1 MQGTL
6 LVLDRLPELAFLLPW
21 VNYACT
27 FFVIYRA
34 AWARVTGFYILF
46 WISVAILI
54 PKSAAL
60 ILFIWGGRKYTQL
73 ARNKREVNAVAKK
86 LTSDS
91 EIRGNQFTVLGDED
105 GKMMLET
112 LLREIRQAQKR
123 IHIETYILKA
133 DAIGQEIISALAERA
148 RAGVEVRLLLD
159 GVGSLGTPRYLCKP
173 LIKAGGEVAQFNPIL
188 PMQGRGSANWRNHR
202 KIALFDGQTAVIGG
216 QNISLNYLGYTPSN
230 RRYRDCSFLIDGPAA
245 GALERVFIA
254 DWCQATHREPK
265 EFLEILR
272 HQPQLS
278 GKTQIKI
285 ISSGPDC
292 VGDPLW
298 EAYIKLIENAEKSI
312 TIMTPYFIPD
322 RTLFR
327 LLVSAAQK
335 NIKVKIILPRRS
347 DHRLLDFA
355 RRWYLRKLKEAGAQI
370 LFYKSGILHAKLFMV
385 DDETA
390 IVGSANLDMR
400 SLFFN
405 YEIAACV
412 NHLKSLNNISDF
424 ITSIEQGC
432 SPYSED
438 IYRKSRTWKGQA
450 LEAVSKLVA
459 PLL

>member
-6 LVLDRLPELAFLLPW
+6 LVIDRLPELAFLLPW
-21 VNYACT
+21 VDCACT

-46 WISVAILI
+46 WISIAILI

-60 ILFIWGGRKYTQL
+60 VLFIWGGRKYTQL

-91 EIRGNQFTVLGDED
+91 EIRGNRFMVLGDED

-112 LLREIRQAQKR
+112 LLREIRLAQKR

-133 DAIGQEIISALAERA
+133 DAIGREIISALAQRA

-159 GVGSLGTPRYLCKP
+159 GVGSLGTPRFLCQP

-202 KIALFDGQTAVIGG
+202 KIAIFDGQTAVIGG
-216 QNISLNYLGYTPSN
+216 QNISLNYLGYVPSN

-272 HQPQLS
+272 HQPQLN
-278 GKTQIKI
+278 GETQIKI

-292 VGDPLW
+292 IGDPLW
-298 EAYIKLIENAEKSI
+298 ETYIKLIENAEKSI
-312 TIMTPYFIPD
+312 TIMTPYFVPD
-322 RTLFR
+322 RTLYR
-327 LLVSAAQK
+327 LLLNAAQK
-335 NIKVKIILPRRS
+335 NIKIKIILPRRS

-370 LFYKSGILHAKLFMV
+370 LFYKSGVLHAKLFMV

-390 IVGSANLDMR
+390 VVGSANLDMR

-405 YEIAACV
+405 YEIAACI
-412 NHLKSLNNISDF
+412 NHMESVDNIGDF
-424 ITSIEQGC
+424 VSSIEREC

-438 IYRKSRTWKGQA
+438 IYRKSRTWRGQA

>member
-6 LVLDRLPELAFLLPW
+6 LVLDRLPELAHLLPW

-27 FFVIYRA
+27 AFVIYRA
-34 AWARVTGFYILF
+34 AWARVTGFYIIF

-91 EIRGNQFTVLGDED
+91 EIRGNRFSVLGDED

-112 LLREIRQAQKR
+112 LLREIRSAQKR

-133 DAIGQEIISALAERA
+133 DAIGREIISALTQRA

-159 GVGSLGTPRYLCKP
+159 GVGSFGTPQFLCQP

-188 PMQGRGSANWRNHR
+188 PMQGKGSANWRNHR
-202 KIALFDGQTAVIGG
+202 KIAIFDGQSAVIGG
-216 QNISLNYLGYTPSN
+216 QNISLNYLGYVPSN
-230 RRYRDCSFLIDGPAA
+230 RRYRDCSFFIDGPAA

-254 DWCQATHREPK
+254 DWCQATDREPK
-265 EFLEILR
+265 EFVEILR
-272 HQPQLS
+272 HQPLLN

-298 EAYIKLIENAEKSI
+298 ETYIKLIENAKKSI

-327 LLVSAAQK
+327 LLVNAAQK
-335 NIKVKIILPRRS
+335 NIEVKIILPRRS

-355 RRWYLRKLKEAGAQI
+355 RRWYLRKLKEAGAKI
-370 LFYKSGILHAKLFMV
+370 LFYKSGVLHAKLFLV

-405 YEIAACV
+405 YEIAACI
-412 NHLKSLNNISDF
+412 NHIESLDNIGDF
-424 ITSIEQGC
+424 ISSIEKEC

-438 IYRKSRTWKGQA
+438 IYRRSRTWRGQA
-450 LEAVSKLVA
+450 LEAASKLVA

>member
-6 LVLDRLPELAFLLPW
+6 LVLDRLPELAHLLPW

-27 FFVIYRA
+27 AFVIYRA
-34 AWARVTGFYILF
+34 AWARVTGFYIIF

-91 EIRGNQFTVLGDED
+91 EIRGNRFSVLGDED

-112 LLREIRQAQKR
+112 LLREIRSAQKR

-133 DAIGQEIISALAERA
+133 DAIGREIISALTQRA

-159 GVGSLGTPRYLCKP
+159 GVGSFGTPQFLCQP

-188 PMQGRGSANWRNHR
+188 PMQGKGSANWRNHR
-202 KIALFDGQTAVIGG
+202 KIAIFDGQSAVIGG
-216 QNISLNYLGYTPSN
+216 QNISLNYLGYVPSN
-230 RRYRDCSFLIDGPAA
+230 RRYRDCSFFIDGPAA

-254 DWCQATHREPK
+254 DWCQATDREPK
-265 EFLEILR
+265 EFVEILR
-272 HQPQLS
+272 HQPLLN

-298 EAYIKLIENAEKSI
+298 ETYIKLIENAEKSI

-327 LLVSAAQK
+327 LLVNAAQK
-335 NIKVKIILPRRS
+335 NIEVKIILPRRS

-355 RRWYLRKLKEAGAQI
+355 RRWYLRKLKETGAKI
-370 LFYKSGILHAKLFMV
+370 LFYKSGVLHAKLFLV

-405 YEIAACV
+405 YEIAACI
-412 NHLKSLNNISDF
+412 NHLESLDNIGDF
-424 ITSIEQGC
+424 ISSIEKEC

-438 IYRKSRTWKGQA
+438 IYRRSRTWRGQA
-450 LEAVSKLVA
+450 LEAASKLVA

>member
-6 LVLDRLPELAFLLPW
+6 LVLDRLPELAHLLPW

-27 FFVIYRA
+27 AFVIYRA
-34 AWARVTGFYILF
+34 AWARVTGFYIIF

-91 EIRGNQFTVLGDED
+91 EIRGNRFSVLGDED

-112 LLREIRQAQKR
+112 LLREIRSAQKR

-133 DAIGQEIISALAERA
+133 DAIGREIISALTQRA

-159 GVGSLGTPRYLCKP
+159 GVGSFGTPQFLCQP

-188 PMQGRGSANWRNHR
+188 PMQGKGSANWRNHR
-202 KIALFDGQTAVIGG
+202 KIAIFDGQSAVIGG
-216 QNISLNYLGYTPSN
+216 QNISLNYLGYVPSN
-230 RRYRDCSFLIDGPAA
+230 RRYRDCSFFIDGPAA

-254 DWCQATHREPK
+254 DWCQATDREPK
-265 EFLEILR
+265 EFVEILR
-272 HQPQLS
+272 HQPLLN

-298 EAYIKLIENAEKSI
+298 ETYIKLIENAEKSI

-327 LLVSAAQK
+327 LLVNAAQK
-335 NIKVKIILPRRS
+335 NIEVKIILPRRS

-355 RRWYLRKLKEAGAQI
+355 RRWYLRKLKETGAKI
-370 LFYKSGILHAKLFMV
+370 LFYKSGVLHAKLFLV

-405 YEIAACV
+405 YEIAACI
-412 NHLKSLNNISDF
+412 NHLESLDNIGDF
-424 ITSIEQGC
+424 ITSIEKEC

-438 IYRKSRTWKGQA
+438 IYRRSRTWRGQA
-450 LEAVSKLVA
+450 LEAASKLVA

>member
-1 MQGTL
+1 
-6 LVLDRLPELAFLLPW
+6 
-21 VNYACT
+21 
-27 FFVIYRA
+27 
-34 AWARVTGFYILF
+34 VTGLYILF
-46 WISVAILI
+46 WISVAILV

-73 ARNKREVNAVAKK
+73 ARKKREVNAVAKK

-91 EIRGNQFTVLGDED
+91 EIRGNRFSVLGDED

-112 LLREIRQAQKR
+112 LLREIRLAQKR

-133 DAIGQEIISALAERA
+133 DAIGREIISALAQRA

-159 GVGSLGTPRYLCKP
+159 GVGSLGTPQFLCQP

-188 PMQGRGSANWRNHR
+188 PMQGKGSANWRNHR
-202 KIALFDGQTAVIGG
+202 KIGVFDGQTAVIGG
-216 QNISLNYLGYTPSN
+216 QNISLNYLGYVPSN

-254 DWCQATHREPK
+254 DWCQATGREPK
-265 EFLEILR
+265 EFIEILR
-272 HQPQLS
+272 HQPLLS
-278 GKTQIKI
+278 GKNQVKI

-292 VGDPLW
+292 IGDPLW

-327 LLVSAAQK
+327 LLVNAAQK
-335 NIKVKIILPRRS
+335 NIEVKIILPRRS

-355 RRWYLRKLKEAGAQI
+355 RRWYLRKLKEAGAKI
-370 LFYKSGILHAKLFMV
+370 LFYTSGVLHAKLFLV
-385 DDETA
+385 DEETA
-390 IVGSANLDMR
+390 VVGSANLDMR

-405 YEIAACV
+405 YEIAACID
-412 NHLKSLNNISDF
+412 HIESIDNIGDF
-424 ITSIEQGC
+424 IASIEKEC

-438 IYRKSRTWKGQA
+438 IYRRSRTWRGQS
-450 LEAVSKLVA
+450 LEVFSKLIA

>member
-6 LVLDRLPELAFLLPW
+6 LVLDRLPELAHLLPW

-27 FFVIYRA
+27 AFVIYRA
-34 AWARVTGFYILF
+34 AWARVTGFYIIF

-91 EIRGNQFTVLGDED
+91 EIRGNRFSVLGDED

-112 LLREIRQAQKR
+112 LLKEIRSAQKR

-133 DAIGQEIISALAERA
+133 DAIGREIISALTQRA

-159 GVGSLGTPRYLCKP
+159 GVGSFGTPQFLCQP

-188 PMQGRGSANWRNHR
+188 PMQGKGSANWRNHR
-202 KIALFDGQTAVIGG
+202 KIAIFDGQTAVIGG
-216 QNISLNYLGYTPSN
+216 QNISLNYLGYVPSN
-230 RRYRDCSFLIDGPAA
+230 RRYRDCSFFIDGPAA

-254 DWCQATHREPK
+254 DWCQATDREPK
-265 EFLEILR
+265 EFVEILR
-272 HQPQLS
+272 HQPLLN

-298 EAYIKLIENAEKSI
+298 ETYIKLIENAEKSI

-327 LLVSAAQK
+327 LLVNAAQK
-335 NIKVKIILPRRS
+335 NIEVKIILPRRS

-355 RRWYLRKLKEAGAQI
+355 RRWYLRKLKETGAKI
-370 LFYKSGILHAKLFMV
+370 LFYKSGVLHAKLFLV

-405 YEIAACV
+405 YEIAACI
-412 NHLKSLNNISDF
+412 NHLESLDNIGDF
-424 ITSIEQGC
+424 ITSIEKEC

-438 IYRKSRTWKGQA
+438 IYRRSRTWRGQA
-450 LEAVSKLVA
+450 LEAASKLVA

>member
-6 LVLDRLPELAFLLPW
+6 LVLDQLPELAFLLPW

-27 FFVIYRA
+27 AFVIYRA

-91 EIRGNQFTVLGDED
+91 EIRGNQFKVLGDED

-112 LLREIRQAQKR
+112 LLREIRSAQKR

-133 DAIGQEIISALAERA
+133 DAIGREIISALTQRA

-159 GVGSLGTPRYLCKP
+159 GVGSFGTPQFLCQP

-188 PMQGRGSANWRNHR
+188 PMQGKGSANWRNHR
-202 KIALFDGQTAVIGG
+202 KIAIFDGQTAVFGG
-216 QNISLNYLGYTPSN
+216 QNISLNYLGYVPSN

-265 EFLEILR
+265 GFVEILR
-272 HQPQLS
+272 HQPLLN

-292 VGDPLW
+292 IGDPLW

-327 LLVSAAQK
+327 LLVNAAQK
-335 NIKVKIILPRRS
+335 NIEVKIILPRRS

-355 RRWYLRKLKEAGAQI
+355 RRWYLRKLKEAGAKI
-370 LFYKSGILHAKLFMV
+370 LFYTSGVLHAKLFLV

-390 IVGSANLDMR
+390 VVGSANLDMR

-405 YEIAACV
+405 YEIAACI
-412 NHLKSLNNISDF
+412 NHMESLDNIRDF
-424 ITSIEQGC
+424 ITSIEKEC

-438 IYRKSRTWKGQA
+438 IYRRSRTRRGQA
-450 LEAVSKLVA
+450 LEAFSKLIA

>member
-6 LVLDRLPELAFLLPW
+6 LVLDRLPELAHLLPW

-27 FFVIYRA
+27 AFVIYRA
-34 AWARVTGFYILF
+34 AWARVTGFYIIF

-91 EIRGNQFTVLGDED
+91 EIRGNRFSVLGDED

-112 LLREIRQAQKR
+112 LLREIRSAQKR

-133 DAIGQEIISALAERA
+133 DAIGREIISALTQRA

-159 GVGSLGTPRYLCKP
+159 GVGSFGTPQFLCQP

-188 PMQGRGSANWRNHR
+188 PMQGKGSANWRNHR
-202 KIALFDGQTAVIGG
+202 KIAIFDGQSAVIGG
-216 QNISLNYLGYTPSN
+216 QNISLNYLGYVPSN
-230 RRYRDCSFLIDGPAA
+230 RRYRDCSFFIDGPAA

-254 DWCQATHREPK
+254 DWCQATDREPK
-265 EFLEILR
+265 EFVEILR
-272 HQPQLS
+272 HQPLLN

-298 EAYIKLIENAEKSI
+298 ETYIKLIENAKKSI

-327 LLVSAAQK
+327 LLVNAVQK
-335 NIKVKIILPRRS
+335 NIEVKIILPRRS

-355 RRWYLRKLKEAGAQI
+355 RRWYLRKLKEAGAKI
-370 LFYKSGILHAKLFMV
+370 LFYKSGVLHAKLFLV

-405 YEIAACV
+405 YEIAACI
-412 NHLKSLNNISDF
+412 NHLESLDNIGDF
-424 ITSIEQGC
+424 ITSIEKEC

-438 IYRKSRTWKGQA
+438 IYRRSRTWRGQA
-450 LEAVSKLVA
+450 LEAASKLVA

>member
-1 MQGTL
+1 MLGTL

-27 FFVIYRA
+27 LFVIYRA

-73 ARNKREVNAVAKK
+73 ARNKKEVNAVAKK

-91 EIRGNQFTVLGDED
+91 EIRGNRFVVLGDED

-133 DAIGQEIISALAERA
+133 DAIGREIISALTQRA

-159 GVGSLGTPRYLCKP
+159 GVGSFGMPQFLCQP
-173 LIKAGGEVAQFNPIL
+173 LLKAGGEVAQFNPIL
-188 PMQGRGSANWRNHR
+188 PMQGKGSANWRNHR
-202 KIALFDGQTAVIGG
+202 KIAIFDGQTAVIGG
-216 QNISLNYLGYTPSN
+216 QNISLNYLGYVPSN
-230 RRYRDCSFLIDGPAA
+230 RRYRDCSFLIDGPEA
-245 GALERVFIA
+245 GELERVFIA
-254 DWCQATHREPK
+254 DWCQANNREPK

-272 HQPQLS
+272 HRPQLN
-278 GKTQIKI
+278 GKAEIKI

-292 VGDPLW
+292 IGDPLW
-298 EAYIKLIENAEKSI
+298 EAYIKLIEDAEKSI

-327 LLVSAAQK
+327 LLLNAAQK

-355 RRWYLRKLKEAGAQI
+355 RRWYLRKLKEAGAKI
-370 LFYKSGILHAKLFMV
+370 LFYKSGVLHAKLFIA
-385 DDETA
+385 DEKTA
-390 IVGSANLDMR
+390 VVGSANLDMR

-405 YEIAACV
+405 YEIAACI
-412 NHLKSLNNISDF
+412 NYSESLHNIGDF
-424 ITSIEQGC
+424 LTSIEQEC
-432 SPYSED
+432 TPYSED
-438 IYRKSRTWKGQA
+438 IYRKSRTWRGQA
-450 LEAVSKLVA
+450 MEAFSKLIA

>member
-6 LVLDRLPELAFLLPW
+6 LVLDRLPELAHLLPW

-27 FFVIYRA
+27 AFVIYRA
-34 AWARVTGFYILF
+34 AWARVTGFYIIF

-91 EIRGNQFTVLGDED
+91 EIRGNRFSVLGDED

-112 LLREIRQAQKR
+112 LLREIRSAQKR

-133 DAIGQEIISALAERA
+133 DAIGREIISALTQRA

-159 GVGSLGTPRYLCKP
+159 GVGSFGTPQFLCQP

-188 PMQGRGSANWRNHR
+188 PMQGKGSANWRNHR
-202 KIALFDGQTAVIGG
+202 KIAIFDGQSAVIGG
-216 QNISLNYLGYTPSN
+216 QNISLNYLGYVPSN
-230 RRYRDCSFLIDGPAA
+230 RRYRDCSFFIDGPAA

-254 DWCQATHREPK
+254 DWCQATDREPK
-265 EFLEILR
+265 EFVEILR
-272 HQPQLS
+272 HQPLLN

-298 EAYIKLIENAEKSI
+298 ETYIKLIENAEKSI

-327 LLVSAAQK
+327 LLVNAAQK
-335 NIKVKIILPRRS
+335 NIEVKIILPRRS

-355 RRWYLRKLKEAGAQI
+355 RRWYLRKLKETGAKI
-370 LFYKSGILHAKLFMV
+370 LFYKSGVLHAKLFLV

-405 YEIAACV
+405 YEIAACI
-412 NHLKSLNNISDF
+412 NHIESLDNIGDF
-424 ITSIEQGC
+424 ISSIEKEC

-438 IYRKSRTWKGQA
+438 IYRRSRTWRGQA
-450 LEAVSKLVA
+450 LEAASKLVA

>member
-6 LVLDRLPELAFLLPW
+6 LVLDQLPELAFLLPW

-27 FFVIYRA
+27 AFVIYRA

-91 EIRGNQFTVLGDED
+91 EIRGNQFKVLGDED

-112 LLREIRQAQKR
+112 LLREIRSAQKR

-133 DAIGQEIISALAERA
+133 DAIGREIISALTQRA

-159 GVGSLGTPRYLCKP
+159 GVGSFGTPQFLCQP

-188 PMQGRGSANWRNHR
+188 PMQGKGSANWRNHR
-202 KIALFDGQTAVIGG
+202 KIAIFDGQTAVFGG
-216 QNISLNYLGYTPSN
+216 QNISLNYLGYVPSN

-265 EFLEILR
+265 EFVEILR
-272 HQPQLS
+272 HQPLLN

-292 VGDPLW
+292 IGDPLW

-327 LLVSAAQK
+327 LLVNAAQK
-335 NIKVKIILPRRS
+335 NIEVKIILPRRS

-355 RRWYLRKLKEAGAQI
+355 RRWYLRKLKEAGAKI
-370 LFYKSGILHAKLFMV
+370 LFYTSGVLHAKLFLV

-390 IVGSANLDMR
+390 VVGSANLDMR

-405 YEIAACV
+405 YEIAACI
-412 NHLKSLNNISDF
+412 NHMESLDNIRDF
-424 ITSIEQGC
+424 ITSIEKEC

-438 IYRKSRTWKGQA
+438 IYRRSRTRRGQA
-450 LEAVSKLVA
+450 LEAFSKLIA

>member
-6 LVLDRLPELAFLLPW
+6 LVLDQLPELAFLLPW

-27 FFVIYRA
+27 AFVIYRA

-91 EIRGNQFTVLGDED
+91 EIRGNQFKVLGDED

-112 LLREIRQAQKR
+112 LLREIRSAQKR

-133 DAIGQEIISALAERA
+133 DAIGREIISALTQRA

-159 GVGSLGTPRYLCKP
+159 GVGSFGTPQFLCQP

-188 PMQGRGSANWRNHR
+188 PMQGKGSANWRNHR
-202 KIALFDGQTAVIGG
+202 KIAIFDGQTAVIGG
-216 QNISLNYLGYTPSN
+216 QNISLNYLGYVPSN

-265 EFLEILR
+265 EFVEILR
-272 HQPQLS
+272 HQPLLN

-292 VGDPLW
+292 IGDPLW

-327 LLVSAAQK
+327 LLVNAAQK
-335 NIKVKIILPRRS
+335 NIEVKIILPRRS

-355 RRWYLRKLKEAGAQI
+355 RRWYLRKLKEAGAKI
-370 LFYKSGILHAKLFMV
+370 LFYTSGVLHAKLFLV

-390 IVGSANLDMR
+390 VVGSANLDMR

-405 YEIAACV
+405 YEIAACI
-412 NHLKSLNNISDF
+412 NHMESLDNIRDF
-424 ITSIEQGC
+424 ITSIEKEC

-438 IYRKSRTWKGQA
+438 IYRRSRTRRGQA
-450 LEAVSKLVA
+450 LEAFSKLIA

>member
-6 LVLDRLPELAFLLPW
+6 LVLERLPELAFLLPW

-46 WISVAILI
+46 WIGVAILI

-91 EIRGNQFTVLGDED
+91 GILGNRFTVLGDED

-112 LLREIRQAQKR
+112 LLREIRQAKKR

-133 DAIGQEIISALAERA
+133 DAIGREIISALTQRA
-148 RAGVEVRLLLD
+148 LEGIEVRLLLD
-159 GVGSLGTPRYLCKP
+159 GVGSLGTPRFLCQP

-188 PMQGRGSANWRNHR
+188 PMQGKGSANWRNHR

-216 QNISLNYLGYTPSN
+216 QNISLNYLGYIPSN

-245 GALERVFIA
+245 GELERVFIA
-254 DWCQATHREPK
+254 DWCQATNREPK
-265 EFLEILR
+265 EFLETLR
-272 HQPQLS
+272 QQPKLN
-278 GKTQIKI
+278 GDTQIKI

-298 EAYIKLIENAEKSI
+298 ETYIKLIEGAEKSI
-312 TIMTPYFIPD
+312 MIMTPYFVPD

-327 LLVSAAQK
+327 LLVNAAQK
-335 NIKVKIILPRRS
+335 NINVKIILPRRS

-370 LFYKSGILHAKLFMV
+370 LFYKSGVLHAKLFV
-385 DDETA
+385 TDDETA

-405 YEIAACV
+405 YEIAACI
-412 NHLKSLNNISDF
+412 NHMESLNNIGDF
-424 ITSIEQGC
+424 IASVEQGC

>member
-6 LVLDRLPELAFLLPW
+6 LVIDRLPELAFLLPW
-21 VNYACT
+21 VDCACT

-46 WISVAILI
+46 WISIAILI

-60 ILFIWGGRKYTQL
+60 VLFIWGGRKYTQL

-91 EIRGNQFTVLGDED
+91 EIRGNRFMVLGDED

-112 LLREIRQAQKR
+112 LLREIRLAQKR

-133 DAIGQEIISALAERA
+133 DAIGREIISALAQRA

-159 GVGSLGTPRYLCKP
+159 GVGSLGTPRFLCQP

-188 PMQGRGSANWRNHR
+188 PMQGRGSANWRNHL
-202 KIALFDGQTAVIGG
+202 KIAIFDGQTAVIGG
-216 QNISLNYLGYTPSN
+216 QNISLNYLGYVPSN

-272 HQPQLS
+272 HQPQLN
-278 GKTQIKI
+278 GETQIKI

-292 VGDPLW
+292 IGDPLW
-298 EAYIKLIENAEKSI
+298 ETYIKLIENAEKSI
-312 TIMTPYFIPD
+312 TIMTPYFVPD
-322 RTLFR
+322 RTLYR
-327 LLVSAAQK
+327 LLLNAAQK
-335 NIKVKIILPRRS
+335 NIKIKIILPRRS

-370 LFYKSGILHAKLFMV
+370 LFYKSGVLHAKLFMV

-390 IVGSANLDMR
+390 VVGSANLDMR

-405 YEIAACV
+405 YEIAACI
-412 NHLKSLNNISDF
+412 NHMESVDNIGDF
-424 ITSIEQGC
+424 VSSIEREC

-438 IYRKSRTWKGQA
+438 IYRKSRTWRGQA

>member
-6 LVLDRLPELAFLLPW
+6 LVLDRLPELAHLLPW

-27 FFVIYRA
+27 AFVIYRA
-34 AWARVTGFYILF
+34 AWARVNGFYIIF

-91 EIRGNQFTVLGDED
+91 EIRGNQFKVLGDED

-112 LLREIRQAQKR
+112 LLREIRLAQKR

-133 DAIGQEIISALAERA
+133 DAIGREIVSALTQRA

-159 GVGSLGTPRYLCKP
+159 GVGSFGTPQFLCQP

-188 PMQGRGSANWRNHR
+188 PMQGKGSANWRNHR
-202 KIALFDGQTAVIGG
+202 KIAIFDGQTAVIGG
-216 QNISLNYLGYTPSN
+216 QNISLNYLGYVPSN

-265 EFLEILR
+265 EFVEILR
-272 HQPQLS
+272 HQPLLN

-327 LLVSAAQK
+327 LLVNAAQK
-335 NIKVKIILPRRS
+335 NIEVKIILPRRS

-355 RRWYLRKLKEAGAQI
+355 RRWYLRKLKEAGAKI
-370 LFYKSGILHAKLFMV
+370 LFYKSGVLHAKLFLV

-405 YEIAACV
+405 YEIAACI
-412 NHLKSLNNISDF
+412 NHLESLDNIGDF
-424 ITSIEQGC
+424 ITSVEKEC

-438 IYRKSRTWKGQA
+438 IYRRSRTWRGQA
-450 LEAVSKLVA
+450 LEAASKLVA

>member
-1 MQGTL
+1 MQDAL
-6 LVLDRLPELAFLLPW
+6 QVLDRLPELAFLLPW
-21 VNYACT
+21 INYVCT

-91 EIRGNQFTVLGDED
+91 EIRGNRFTVLGDED

-112 LLREIRQAQKR
+112 LLKEIRQAQKR

-133 DAIGQEIISALAERA
+133 DAIGREIISALAQRA

-159 GVGSLGTPRYLCKP
+159 GVGSWGTPWFLCQP
-173 LIKAGGEVAQFNPIL
+173 LIKAGGEVAQFNPIF

-216 QNISLNYLGYTPSN
+216 QNISLNYLGYVPSN
-230 RRYRDCSFLIDGPAA
+230 RRYRDCSFLIDGPAE
-245 GALERVFIA
+245 GELERVFIA
-254 DWCQATHREPK
+254 DWCQATNREPK

-272 HQPQLS
+272 HQPQLN
-278 GKTQIKI
+278 GETQIKI

-292 VGDPLW
+292 IGDPLW
-298 EAYIKLIENAEKSI
+298 ETYIKLIENAEKSI
-312 TIMTPYFIPD
+312 TIMTPYFVPD
-322 RTLFR
+322 RTLYQ
-327 LLVSAAQK
+327 LLLNAAQK

-355 RRWYLRKLKEAGAQI
+355 RRWYLRKLKESGAQI
-370 LFYKSGILHAKLFMV
+370 LFYKSGVLHAKLFMV

-390 IVGSANLDMR
+390 VVGSANLDMR

-405 YEIAACV
+405 YEIAACI
-412 NHLKSLNNISDF
+412 NHMESVNNIGDF
-424 ITSIEQGC
+424 ITSIEREC
-432 SPYSED
+432 SLYSED
-438 IYRKSRTWKGQA
+438 IYQKSRTWRGQA

>member
-6 LVLDRLPELAFLLPW
+6 LVIDRLPELAFLLPW
-21 VNYACT
+21 VDCACT

-46 WISVAILI
+46 WISIAILI

-60 ILFIWGGRKYTQL
+60 VLFIWGGRKYTQL

-91 EIRGNQFTVLGDED
+91 EIRGNRFMVLGDED

-112 LLREIRQAQKR
+112 LLREIRLAQKR

-133 DAIGQEIISALAERA
+133 DAIGREIISVLAQRA

-159 GVGSLGTPRYLCKP
+159 GVGSLGTPRFLCQP

-202 KIALFDGQTAVIGG
+202 KIAIFDGQTAVIGG
-216 QNISLNYLGYTPSN
+216 QNISLNYLGYVPSN

-272 HQPQLS
+272 HQPQLN
-278 GKTQIKI
+278 GETQIKI

-292 VGDPLW
+292 IGDPLW
-298 EAYIKLIENAEKSI
+298 ETYIKLIENAEKSI
-312 TIMTPYFIPD
+312 TIMTPYFVPD
-322 RTLFR
+322 RTLYR
-327 LLVSAAQK
+327 LLLNAAQK
-335 NIKVKIILPRRS
+335 NIKIKIILPRRS

-370 LFYKSGILHAKLFMV
+370 LFYKSGVLHAKLFMV

-390 IVGSANLDMR
+390 VVGSANLDMR

-405 YEIAACV
+405 YEIAACI
-412 NHLKSLNNISDF
+412 NHMESVDNIGDF
-424 ITSIEQGC
+424 VSSIEREC

-438 IYRKSRTWKGQA
+438 IYRKSRTWRGQA

>member
-6 LVLDRLPELAFLLPW
+6 LVLDRLSELAYLLPW

-27 FFVIYRA
+27 AFVIYRA
-34 AWARVTGFYILF
+34 AWARVTGLYILF

-60 ILFIWGGRKYTQL
+60 ILLIWGGRKYTQL
-73 ARNKREVNAVAKK
+73 ARNKRQVNAVAKK

-91 EIRGNQFTVLGDED
+91 EIRGNQFSVLGDED

-112 LLREIRQAQKR
+112 LLREIRLAQKR
-123 IHIETYILKA
+123 IHIETYILKG
-133 DAIGQEIISALAERA
+133 DAIGREIIAALTQRA

-159 GVGSLGTPRYLCKP
+159 GVGSFGTPRFLYQP
-173 LIKAGGEVAQFNPIL
+173 LIKAGGKVAKFNPIL
-188 PMQGRGSANWRNHR
+188 PMQGKGSANWRNHR
-202 KIALFDGQTAVIGG
+202 KIAIFDGQTAVIGG
-216 QNISLNYLGYTPSN
+216 QNISLNYLGYVPSN

-265 EFLEILR
+265 EFVEILR
-272 HQPQLS
+272 HQPLLN

-285 ISSGPDC
+285 VSSGPDC
-292 VGDPLW
+292 IGDPLW

-312 TIMTPYFIPD
+312 TIMTPYFILD

-327 LLVSAAQK
+327 LLFNAAQK
-335 NIKVKIILPRRS
+335 NIEVKIILPRRS

-355 RRWYLRKLKEAGAQI
+355 RRWYLRKLKEAGAKI
-370 LFYKSGILHAKLFMV
+370 LFYTPGVLHAKLFLV

-390 IVGSANLDMR
+390 VVGSANLDMR

-405 YEIAACV
+405 YEIAAV
-412 NHLKSLNNISDF
+412 INHMESLDNIGDF
-424 ITSIEQGC
+424 ITSIEKEC

-438 IYRKSRTWKGQA
+438 IYRRSRTWRGQA
-450 LEAVSKLVA
+450 LEAFSKLIA

>member
-1 MQGTL
+1 MQDASQ
-6 LVLDRLPELAFLLPW
+6 VLDRLPELAFLLPW
-21 VNYACT
+21 INYACT
-27 FFVIYRA
+27 AFVIYRA
-34 AWARVTGFYILF
+34 AWERVTGFYILF
-46 WISVAILI
+46 WIGVAILI

-86 LTSDS
+86 LMSDS
-91 EIRGNQFTVLGDED
+91 EIQGNRFTVLGDED

-112 LLREIRQAQKR
+112 LLREIRQAKNR

-133 DAIGQEIISALAERA
+133 DAIGREIISALTQRA
-148 RAGVEVRLLLD
+148 LEGIQVRLLLD
-159 GVGSLGTPRYLCKP
+159 GVGSLGTPQFLCQP

-188 PMQGRGSANWRNHR
+188 PMQGKGSANWRNHR

-216 QNISLNYLGYTPSN
+216 QNISLNYLGYIPSN

-245 GALERVFIA
+245 GELERVFIA
-254 DWCQATHREPK
+254 DWCQATNREPK

-272 HQPQLS
+272 HQPKPS
-278 GKTQIKI
+278 GDTQIKI

-292 VGDPLW
+292 IGDPLW
-298 EAYIKLIENAEKSI
+298 ETYIKLIEDAEKSI
-312 TIMTPYFIPD
+312 TIMTPYFVPD

-327 LLVSAAQK
+327 LLVNAAQK
-335 NIKVKIILPRRS
+335 KIHVKIILPRRS

-370 LFYKSGILHAKLFMV
+370 LFYKSGVLHAKLFMA

-405 YEIAACV
+405 YEIAACI
-412 NHLKSLNNISDF
+412 NHMESLNNIGNF
-424 ITSIEQGC
+424 ITSVEQGC